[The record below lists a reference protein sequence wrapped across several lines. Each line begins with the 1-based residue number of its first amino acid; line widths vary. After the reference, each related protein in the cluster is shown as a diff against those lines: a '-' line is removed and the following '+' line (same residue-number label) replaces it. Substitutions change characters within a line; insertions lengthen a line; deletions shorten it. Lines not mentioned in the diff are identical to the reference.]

1 MKPVVKKEMDKTTEE
16 KIKLA
21 AGKVFME
28 KGFAGARTRDIAQEA
43 GINLAL
49 LNYYFRSKENLF
61 EIVMLDKLKSFFD
74 VIINIVIDTGSTYE
88 EKLPKLVEKYTDLL
102 MKEPNLPFFLLHE
115 LPQNPNFFD
124 EKLHI
129 KDKINLQSFAFF
141 QSTLKLEKKED
152 ALQLL
157 ITFLGMMI
165 FPFIVRPAIQ
175 SLFDISE
182 DDYTKI
188 LLDRKTLI
196 PQWINETVKKRIE

>member
-1 MKPVVKKEMDKTTEE
+1 
-16 KIKLA
+16 
-21 AGKVFME
+21 
-28 KGFAGARTRDIAQEA
+28 
-43 GINLAL
+43 
-49 LNYYFRSKENLF
+49 
-61 EIVMLDKLKSFFD
+61 
-74 VIINIVIDTGSTYE
+74 
-88 EKLPKLVEKYTDLL
+88 
-102 MKEPNLPFFLLHE
+102 MKEPNLHFFLLHE

>member
-1 MKPVVKKEMDKTTEE
+1 MKHVEKKEMDKTTEE

-21 AGKVFME
+21 AGKIFME
-28 KGFAGARTRDIAQEA
+28 KGIAGARTRDIAQEA

-74 VIINIVIDTGSTYE
+74 VIVNIVIDTGSTYE

-196 PQWINETVKKRIE
+196 PQWINETVKKRI